1 MRRSIQLNRIFCKF
15 ISIMADA
22 QRERRVISEN
32 DAKIVFETSE
42 EVSVTPTFDSMKIR
56 EDLLR
61 GIYAYGKRRIVSHN
75 RIYMPTFS
83 CSIEVAFYFC

>member
-1 MRRSIQLNRIFCKF
+1 
-15 ISIMADA
+15 MADG
-22 QRERRVISEN
+22 QERERRIISEH

-61 GIYAYGKRRIVSHN
+61 GIYAYGKRKKGLKFSNKLGRQLTLLGGNN
-75 RIYMPTFS
+75 RTPKT
-83 CSIEVAFYFC
+83 

>member
-1 MRRSIQLNRIFCKF
+1 
-15 ISIMADA
+15 MADR
-22 QRERRVISEN
+22 QRERRVIAED

-61 GIYAYGKRRIVSHN
+61 GIYAYGKSKVVRV
-75 RIYMPTFS
+75 T
-83 CSIEVAFYFC
+83 

>member
-1 MRRSIQLNRIFCKF
+1 MSSLPASLSSAHCPSHSN
-15 ISIMADA
+15 SIMAEGK
-22 QRERRVISEN
+22 RERRVIAED

-61 GIYAYGKRRIVSHN
+61 GIYAYGKLR
-75 RIYMPTFS
+75 
-83 CSIEVAFYFC
+83 

>member
-1 MRRSIQLNRIFCKF
+1 MRLCRKKLVRECAGETRVSKALYYRALHRVFFSNQTSK
-15 ISIMADA
+15 MADG
-22 QRERRVISEN
+22 QERERRVISED

-61 GIYAYGKRRIVSHN
+61 GIYAYGKK
-75 RIYMPTFS
+75 
-83 CSIEVAFYFC
+83 

>member
-1 MRRSIQLNRIFCKF
+1 
-15 ISIMADA
+15 MADG
-22 QRERRVISEN
+22 QRERRVISED

-61 GIYAYGKRRIVSHN
+61 GIYAYGR
-75 RIYMPTFS
+75 
-83 CSIEVAFYFC
+83 